1 MSVVKISAKE
11 VAQLRA
17 KTGAGMMDCK
27 KALVEAEG
35 DFQKAIENLRKKG
48 QKVAA
53 NRGDR
58 EASEGVI
65 IGGMN
70 ADKTNGAI
78 VALNCETDFVAK
90 NSDFIAVAQRILD
103 VALENKPADLEALKA
118 LEYGE
123 GLTIADKVTEQTG
136 VIGEKIEVGN
146 YSLLS
151 GEGVVIYNHPGYRL
165 STGVVI
171 NKNSEATIEA
181 GKEVAMQIASNN
193 PIALNKDGI
202 APEVLAKEQEIGKE
216 QAIKDGKPAEMAEK
230 ISIGRVNKFI
240 KENTL
245 LSQTYF
251 SDSKKS
257 VQDYLT
263 SVEGGLTVSS
273 FVRVNLD

>member
-65 IGGMN
+65 IGNVN
-70 ADKTNGAI
+70 ADNTAGAI
-78 VALNCETDFVAK
+78 IALNCETDFVAK

-103 VALENKPADLEALKA
+103 VAMANNPADLDALKA

-123 GLTIADKVTEQTG
+123 GMTIADKVIEQTG
-136 VIGEKIEVGN
+136 VIGEKIEVNN
-146 YSLLS
+146 YSPLS

-171 NKNSEATIEA
+171 NKNNEAAIEA

-193 PIALNKDGI
+193 PVALDKSGI
-202 APEVLAKEQEIGKE
+202 APEVLAKEQEIGKDL
-216 QAIKDGKPAEMAEK
+216 AIKEGKPAEMAEK

-263 SVEGGLTVSS
+263 SVEAGLTVTS
-273 FVRVNLD
+273 FVRANLD

>member
-11 VAQLRA
+11 VAELRA

-35 DFQKAIENLRKKG
+35 DFQKAIEHLRKKG

-65 IGGMN
+65 IGGVN
-70 ADKTNGAI
+70 AGNTSGVI
-78 VALNCETDFVAK
+78 LALNCETDFVAK
-90 NSDFIAVAQRILD
+90 NADFIAVAKKVLD
-103 VALENKPADLEALKA
+103 IALTKKPSNLEALNA
-118 LEYGE
+118 LEYSE
-123 GLTIADKVTEQTG
+123 GMTIADKVLEQTG
-136 VIGEKIEVGN
+136 VIGEKVEVSN
-146 YSLLS
+146 YNTLN
-151 GEGVVIYNHPGYRL
+151 GEAVVIYNHPGYRL
-165 STGVVI
+165 STGVVANI
-171 NKNSEATIEA
+171 NNESALEA

-193 PIALNKDGI
+193 PVALDQSGI

-216 QAIKDGKPAEMAEK
+216 LAIKEGKPAEMAEK
-230 ISIGRVNKFI
+230 ISLGRVNKFI

-257 VQDYLT
+257 VQEFLT
-263 SVEGGLTVSS
+263 SVDKDLTVTS
-273 FVRVNLD
+273 FARVSLD

>member
-65 IGGMN
+65 IGGVS
-70 ADKTNGAI
+70 ADKTSGAVI
-78 VALNCETDFVAK
+78 ALNCETDFVAK
-90 NSDFIAVAQRILD
+90 NSDFIAVAQRVLD
-103 VALENKPADLEALKA
+103 VALANNPADLDALIA

-123 GLTIADKVTEQTG
+123 GMTIAEKVLEQTG
-136 VIGEKIEVGN
+136 VIGEKVVVGN
-146 YSLLS
+146 YATLN
-151 GEGVVIYNHPGYRL
+151 GEAVVIYNHPGYRL
-165 STGVVI
+165 STGVVVNI
-171 NKNSEATIEA
+171 TNEAALEA

-193 PIALNKDGI
+193 PVALDKLGI
-202 APEVLAKEQEIGKE
+202 SPEVLAKEQEIGKE
-216 QAIKDGKPAEMAEK
+216 LAIKEGKPAEMAEK

-245 LSQTYF
+245 LSQTHF

-257 VQDYLT
+257 VQEFLT
-263 SVEGGLTVSS
+263 GVDKDLTVSS
-273 FVRVNLD
+273 FVRVSLD

>member
-70 ADKTNGAI
+70 ADNTMGAV

-103 VALENKPADLEALKA
+103 VALANQPADLDALKA

>member
-11 VAQLRA
+11 VAELRA

-27 KALVEAEG
+27 KALVEADG
-35 DFQKAIENLRKKG
+35 DFQKAIEHLRKKG

-58 EASEGVI
+58 EAGEGVI
-65 IGGMN
+65 IGGVN
-70 ADKTNGAI
+70 DKNTEGAI

-90 NSDFIAVAQRILD
+90 NADFIAVAKRILD
-103 VALENKPADLEALKA
+103 VAISNKPANLEALNA
-118 LEYGE
+118 LEFE
-123 GLTIADKVTEQTG
+123 NGLTIGEKVIEQTG
-136 VIGEKIEVGN
+136 VIGEKIQVGN
-146 YSLLS
+146 YSPLA
-151 GEGVVIYNHPGYRL
+151 GESVVIYNHPGYRL
-165 STGVVI
+165 STGVVM
-171 NKNSEATIEA
+171 NKHNEAALEA

-193 PIALNKDGI
+193 PVALNQEGI
-202 APEVLAKEQEIGKE
+202 SQDILDKEKEIGKDL
-216 QAIKDGKPAEMAEK
+216 AIKEGKPADMAEK
-230 ISIGRVNKFI
+230 IAEGRLNKFI

-257 VQDYLT
+257 VQQFLDG
-263 SVEGGLTVSS
+263 VEKGLTVSS

>member
-11 VAQLRA
+11 VAELRA

-35 DFQKAIENLRKKG
+35 DFQKAIEHLRKKG

-65 IGGMN
+65 IGGVN
-70 ADKTNGAI
+70 AGNTSGVI
-78 VALNCETDFVAK
+78 LALNCETDFVAK
-90 NSDFIAVAQRILD
+90 NADFIAVAKKVLD
-103 VALENKPADLEALKA
+103 IALTNAPKDLEALNA
-118 LEYGE
+118 LEYGD
-123 GLTIADKVTEQTG
+123 GLTIADKVLEQTG
-136 VIGEKIEVGN
+136 VIGEKVEVSN
-146 YSLLS
+146 YNTLN
-151 GEGVVIYNHPGYRL
+151 GDAVVIYNHPGYRL
-165 STGVVI
+165 STGVVANI
-171 NKNSEATIEA
+171 NNEATLEA

-193 PIALNKDGI
+193 PVALDKSGI
-202 APEVLAKEQEIGKE
+202 APEVLAKEQEIGKDL
-216 QAIKDGKPAEMAEK
+216 AIKEGKPAEMAEK
-230 ISIGRVNKFI
+230 ISLGRVNKFI

-257 VQDYLT
+257 VQEFLT
-263 SVEGGLTVSS
+263 SVDKDLTVTS
-273 FVRVNLD
+273 FARVSLD